1 MSGKRFALLLLIL
14 ATVGCDHVTKRFA
27 AEVLSTSPT
36 RSFMNDAIRFEY
48 AENTGG
54 FLGLG
59 AEWPALARTGVFTIG
74 NALLLAALAVA
85 AVRARWSGAA
95 VVGITLVV
103 AGGVSNLV
111 DRLVR
116 GSVIDF
122 VSIGVGPFRTGIFN
136 VADMAVMLGAALVL
150 VATLRSRH
158 DAPASPEGGRH
169 AEHTLDSPDHVRDR
183 DDDDQRH
190 AAAERTQPGV
200 HDGVL
205 PGPSRADD
213 DR

>member
-1 MSGKRFALLLLIL
+1 MTPTGKRLALLLLIL

-27 AEVLSTSPT
+27 VEVLSTSPS
-36 RSFMNDAIRFEY
+36 RSFMNDAIRLEY
-48 AENTGG
+48 AENIGG

-74 NALLLAALAVA
+74 NALLLVTLVVA
-85 AVRARWSGAA
+85 AVRARWSGPS

-116 GSVIDF
+116 GSVVDF
-122 VSIGVGPFRTGIFN
+122 MSVGVGPWRTGIFN

-150 VATLRSRH
+150 WGALRTVSR
-158 DAPASPEGGRH
+158 DETPA
-169 AEHTLDSPDHVRDR
+169 
-183 DDDDQRH
+183 
-190 AAAERTQPGV
+190 
-200 HDGVL
+200 
-205 PGPSRADD
+205 
-213 DR
+213 